1 MTHRLRRSSALSG
14 AVCLALVLSL
24 VTATAAPV
32 AAAEYP
38 TWGEVN
44 AARASESAV
53 KALVTQIQA
62 KIQFLTAES
71 ERTTAAAEA
80 RGYEYQAADQ
90 KFQEAAFKAG
100 RLKEQADAADV
111 VATKSQESA
120 GRMAAG
126 LYRSGGQDMTASLF
140 ASSGG
145 AKDLLSKLGIA
156 NKVADLLGG
165 VYDKAIRE
173 RNIAEAANDQADV
186 AMAEREELRTIAEQA
201 LSAAVAASAAA
212 DAALAEQT
220 QNQADLQAQLAV
232 LVEKRAATE
241 RDYAI
246 GEAARAAA
254 RAAAGAGPAGVVTAS
269 GWANPTSG
277 RVVSSFGYR
286 VHPIDNEYRLHAGV
300 DLAGGCNVPIY
311 AATGGRVIF
320 SGLNGGFG
328 NWILIDHGD
337 GIQSGYAHIINGG
350 RLVSAG
356 QTVAA
361 GQMIARTGSTG
372 SSTGC
377 HLHFEIRQ
385 GGITIDAVPFMRN
398 RGVRLG

>member
-1 MTHRLRRSSALSG
+1 VS
-14 AVCLALVLSL
+14 
-24 VTATAAPV
+24 
-32 AAAEYP
+32 
-38 TWGEVN
+38 
-44 AARASESAV
+44 
-53 KALVTQIQA
+53 QIQA
-62 KIQFLTAES
+62 QIGFLTSES
-71 ERTTAAAEA
+71 QRTTAIAEA
-80 RGYEYQAADQ
+80 RGYEYHEADQ
-90 KFQEAAFKAG
+90 RFQEAAYKAG
-100 RLKEQADAADV
+100 QLKEQADAANA
-111 VATKSQESA
+111 VATKSQENA

-126 LYRSGGQDMTASLF
+126 LYRTGGQDMTASLF
-140 ASSGG
+140 TSGSD

-165 VYDKAIRE
+165 VYDKATRE
-173 RNIAEAANDQADV
+173 SNTAKALTDQANV
-186 AMAEREELRTIAEQA
+186 ALTKREELRTLAEEA

-220 QNQADLQAQLAV
+220 QNQADLRAQLAV
-232 LVEKRAATE
+232 LVDKRAATE
-241 RDYAI
+241 ADYAI

-254 RAAAGAGPAGVVTAS
+254 RAAAGAGPAGIVSSS

-277 RVVSSFGYR
+277 RLVSPYGYR
-286 VHPIDNEYRLHAGV
+286 IHPIDNSYRLHSGV

-311 AATGGRVIF
+311 AATGGRVTF

-328 NWILIDHGD
+328 NWILIDHGS

-356 QTVAA
+356 QTVTA

-385 GGITIDAVPFMRN
+385 GGITVDPAAFMRN
-398 RGVRLG
+398 RGIQLG

>member
-1 MTHRLRRSSALSG
+1 
-14 AVCLALVLSL
+14 VCLALVLSF

-44 AARASESAV
+44 AARASESAM

-62 KIQFLTAES
+62 QIRSLTAES
-71 ERTTAAAEA
+71 ERTAAVAEA
-80 RGYEYQAADQ
+80 KGYEYQEADQ

-100 RLKEQADAADV
+100 QLKEQADAASA

-126 LYRSGGQDMTASLF
+126 LYRTGGQDMTASLF
-140 ASSGG
+140 TSGAG
-145 AKDLLSKLGIA
+145 AKDLLSRLGIA

-173 RNIAEAANDQADV
+173 RNVAEAANDQADV

-201 LSAAVAASAAA
+201 LSAAVTASAAA

-232 LVEKRAATE
+232 LVDKRVATE

-254 RAAAGAGPAGVVTAS
+254 RAAAGAGPAGVVSSS

-277 RVVSSFGYR
+277 RLVSPYGYR
-286 VHPIDNEYRLHAGV
+286 IHPIYGDYRLHSGV

-311 AATGGRVIF
+311 AATGGLVIF
-320 SGLNGGFG
+320 SGPNGGFG
-328 NWILIDHGD
+328 NWITIDHGS

-350 RLVSAG
+350 RLVSTG

-385 GGITIDAVPFMRN
+385 GGITIDPIPFMRD
-398 RGVRLG
+398 RGIRLG